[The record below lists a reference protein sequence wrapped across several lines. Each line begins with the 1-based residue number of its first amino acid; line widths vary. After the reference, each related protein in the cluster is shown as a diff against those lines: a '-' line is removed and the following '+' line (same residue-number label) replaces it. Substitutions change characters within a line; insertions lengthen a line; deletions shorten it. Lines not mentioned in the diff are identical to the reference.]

1 MSSSPEEFR
10 EFADECITWAKA
22 AQLEQERALF
32 LQMARTLIEA
42 AAATSSTQHQEATK
56 PRGILTLSPASAR

>member
-1 MSSSPEEFR
+1 MGMPMSSSPEEFR

-42 AAATSSTQHQEATK
+42 AAATSSSSIKKRRSQEAY
-56 PRGILTLSPASAR
+56 